1 MDLNAITSILEA
13 ASLSQLGF
21 GAVAVGLAG
30 LVRGFSGFG
39 AAMISIP
46 LLSLLFGP
54 QTALA
59 CLTTME
65 MPAQIQLLRM
75 SRLEADWKQAAP
87 MALGGIIALPL
98 GTWILV
104 SIDQD
109 LLRRL
114 ISGIVLLL
122 VVLLASGYRHTIPRR
137 LGIDVAVGTVA
148 GFLNGST
155 GLGGPPIIFYLLS
168 GPYAPAAVRA
178 NITAFFQIGFVFVVA
193 SYFWFGVLTP
203 DRMLLGA
210 VLAPCYV
217 GGIWLGGRLF
227 YKASEQTFRR
237 IAYLLLAVI
246 GCGTLFS

>member
-1 MDLNAITSILEA
+1 MDLNSIASSLEGFGLWNLSLA
-13 ASLSQLGF
+13 A
-21 GAVAVGLAG
+21 GAVALAG

-59 CLTTME
+59 TLTTME

-75 SRLEADWKQAAP
+75 SRREADWKQAAP
-87 MALGGIIALPL
+87 MALGGIAALPL

-109 LLRRL
+109 LLRRA
-114 ISGIVLLL
+114 ISVIVLLL
-122 VVLLASGYRHTIPRR
+122 VALLASGYRHNVPRR
-137 LGIDVAVGTVA
+137 LGVDVAVGSVA
-148 GFLNGST
+148 GLLNGST
-155 GLGGPPIIFYLLS
+155 GLGGPPIIFYMLS
-168 GPYAPAAVRA
+168 GPYAPSAVRA

-203 DRMLLGA
+203 ERMLLGA
-210 VLAPCYV
+210 VIAPFYV
-217 GGIWLGGRLF
+217 AGIWFGGKLF
-227 YKASEQTFRR
+227 YRASEQVFRR
-237 IAYLLLAVI
+237 IAYILLAVI
-246 GCGTLFS
+246 GAGTLFG

>member
-1 MDLNAITSILEA
+1 MNLTLA
-13 ASLSQLGF
+13 AG
-21 GAVAVGLAG
+21 AVGLAG

-59 CLTTME
+59 TLTTME

-75 SRLEADWKQAAP
+75 SRREADWKQAAP
-87 MALGGIIALPL
+87 MALGGIAALPL

-104 SIDQD
+104 SIDQEV
-109 LLRRL
+109 LRQA
-114 ISGIVLLL
+114 ISVIVLAL
-122 VVLLASGYRHTIPRR
+122 VALLASGYRHNVPRR
-137 LGIDVAVGTVA
+137 LGVDVAVGSVA

-203 DRMLLGA
+203 ERMLLGA
-210 VLAPCYV
+210 LIAPCYV
-217 GGIWLGGRLF
+217 GGIWFGGKLF
-227 YKASEQTFRR
+227 YKASERTFRR
-237 IAYLLLAVI
+237 IAYILLAVI
-246 GCGTLFS
+246 GGGTLFG